1 MDIIRKAKKAG
12 VRVFG
17 EATPHHFSL
26 TEEAVR
32 LYGSNAKMK
41 PPLRTEEDRMAI
53 IAGLKDGTIETI
65 ATDHAPHA
73 KDEKDR
79 PFTQAPSGI
88 IGLETAFALGL
99 MNLVKPGHLT
109 LLQLIS
115 KMSTEPARLYG
126 LDAGSIKEDG
136 PADLILFD
144 PELSWC
150 YLAPQSKSSNSPW
163 LGKTLK
169 GKVLLTMCE
178 GAAVYEDE
186 RNFGDRRLP
195 VGKKM
200 TSIP

>member
-1 MDIIRKAKKAG
+1 MACVEGILHLASD
-12 VRVFG
+12 
-17 EATPHHFSL
+17 
-26 TEEAVR
+26 
-32 LYGSNAKMK
+32 
-41 PPLRTEEDRMAI
+41 LR
-53 IAGLKDGTIETI
+53 
-65 ATDHAPHA
+65 
-73 KDEKDR
+73 
-79 PFTQAPSGI
+79 
-88 IGLETAFALGL
+88 
-99 MNLVKPGHLT
+99 LT
-109 LLQLIS
+109 LCLGQAVTRATASERYASQSVLAEGRWAKI
-115 KMSTEPARLYG
+115 
-126 LDAGSIKEDG
+126 SIKEDG

-178 GAAVYEDE
+178 GAVVYEDE